1 MKFKTLFLVLLVSSV
16 AFGQTLTGTAG
27 SNAGVEPMYLIDMPT
42 AGILHNGMI
51 AMDVHFY
58 ENSGVLMMLEAGAFN
73 RLTFGLSYGG
83 TNIIGSGPVDWNNLP
98 GVNIRFRLV
107 DETTDFPALTVGY
120 DSQGKDAYVPQY
132 DRYLYKSPGF
142 FAAASKYFNM
152 LGYLGIHGG
161 VNYSLENGDGN
172 KNINFYIGADKTI
185 GRDISIV
192 AEYNFGLNDNLTDT
206 TMLASPGPGYLNAGI
221 KWSVGNGFTVEF
233 DYKNILNLKKTG
245 SLRTIRIEYV
255 QTM

>member
-1 MKFKTLFLVLLVSSV
+1 MKFKTLLLVLLTSSA
-16 AFGQTLTGTAG
+16 AFAGNLNGSAG
-27 SNAGVEPMYLIDMPT
+27 SDAGVEPRYLIDMPT

-58 ENSGVLMMLEAGAFN
+58 EMSGVLMTLEAGAFN

-83 TNIIGSGPVDWNNLP
+83 TNIIGSGPVDWNKLP

-107 DETTDFPALTVGY
+107 DETADFPAITFGY
-120 DSQGKDAYVPQY
+120 DSQGKDAYIPQY
-132 DRYLYKSPGF
+132 SRYLYKSPGF

-172 KNINFYIGADKTI
+172 KNINFYVGADKTI
-185 GRDISIV
+185 GRDISVV

-233 DYKNILNLKKTG
+233 DYKNILDLKKTG